1 MDAAWEWTKYLT
13 AGEGNPKFFRA
24 QGRPSVVRKFNEAP
38 ELKKLLYWDVVTKTM
53 EQATAV
59 PMSPAWGKVSGHIDK
74 MAAEVLASRL
84 APRAAVEQY
93 AKLSQDELDQVG
105 R

>member
-1 MDAAWEWTKYLT
+1 MDEAAD
-13 AGEGNPKFFRA
+13 
-24 QGRPSVVRKFNEAP
+24 
-38 ELKKLLYWDVVTKTM
+38 LKKLPYWDVVVKTM

-59 PMSPAWGKVSGHIDK
+59 PMSPAWGKVGAHIDK
-74 MAAEVLASRL
+74 MAADVLAGRL

-93 AKLSQDELDQVG
+93 AKLSQEELEQVA